1 MAIKHSHTE
10 LFQRTRTVL
19 IVAGYD
25 VITAESLAEYR
36 CEVQAQSGRT
46 LPVYLLRRAA

>member
-1 MAIKHSHTE
+1 MTFKHSDTE

-25 VITAESLAEYR
+25 VTTAESLAEYR
-36 CEVQAQSGRT
+36 CEVKAQTGKQ
-46 LPVYLLRRAA
+46 LPVYLLRSAA